1 MQTHLGKVRGLGS
14 AKSGTEHWWMQRVT
28 AIALVPLS
36 VWLLVSLVGLV
47 GAEHATVAGWIAN
60 PMVTVLLVLFAGV
73 TAWHMKLGLQVVI
86 EDYVHSEGAKILA
99 LMLVNFAAAVIGL
112 AAVVSILKISFGS

>member
-36 VWLLVSLVGLV
+36 VWLLVSLAGLA
-47 GAEHATVAGWIAN
+47 GSEHGTVAGWIAN
-60 PMVTVLLVLFAGV
+60 PMVTVLLVLFSAV
-73 TAWHMKLGLQVVI
+73 TAWHLKLGLQVVI
-86 EDYVHSEGAKILA
+86 EDYMQGEGMKILS
-99 LMLVNFAAAVIGL
+99 LMLVNFAAAIIGL
-112 AAVVSILKISFGS
+112 AAIISVLKISFGS

>member
-47 GAEHATVAGWIAN
+47 GAGHATVVGWIAN
-60 PMVTVLLVLFAGV
+60 PMVTVLLILFASV

-112 AAVVSILKISFGS
+112 AAVVSVLKISFGS